1 MQKVTMQN
9 IADAL
14 GISRITVWK
23 ALTNRPGISE
33 KLRQQV
39 MAKAEEMG
47 YAPVAHAA
55 VKPKTQHTF
64 SIVVSR
70 PESSAFWMQI
80 IHHVAKELALH
91 DINLMYTYMP
101 TAFRPGYELP
111 SSLETEAVDGFIVLN
126 IYDES
131 LLHMLADSPQPKVF
145 LDTIPSLP
153 AAGLKGDL
161 MIIEGRS
168 SVREITLR
176 LLDGGWRRL
185 GFVGDVNY
193 AQTNLDRYQG
203 FLDAHA
209 ARGLKPDAGCLLTGP
224 LGVRTHGEEIYS
236 FLDGLEALPQGVVCA
251 SDYVAHFVA
260 RYVEEHK
267 DRAPAG
273 FVVTGYDDSDEY
285 GNIAGRITSVGV
297 QTAFLGS
304 RLARQA
310 LFLSDYPSATHEVSY
325 VDAEV
330 IFRGALQ

>member
-1 MQKVTMQN
+1 MAKKNFQAF
-9 IADAL
+9 ADSL
-14 GISRITVWK
+14 GVSRITVWK
-23 ALTNRPGISE
+23 ALNNRPGVSAGLREHILQAAAERGIIEGEGLEKPRKRMIS
-33 KLRQQV
+33 
-39 MAKAEEMG
+39 
-47 YAPVAHAA
+47 VA
-55 VKPKTQHTF
+55 
-64 SIVVSR
+64 VSR
-70 PESSAFWMQI
+70 PDSSQFWLQI
-80 IHHVAKELALH
+80 IHHIAKELSLY
-91 DINLMYTYMP
+91 DIDLMYTY
-101 TAFRPGYELP
+101 LP
-111 SSLETEAVDGFIVLN
+111 SSVKEHYALPASLREVSAFIVLN
-126 IYDES
+126 VYDAGMLR
-131 LLHMLADSPQPKVF
+131 LLAALPQPKVF
-145 LDTIPSLP
+145 LDTVPSLP
-153 AAGLKGDL
+153 FEALNGNLL
-161 MIIEGRS
+161 LLEGRRA
-168 SVREITLR
+168 VGKITGR
-176 LLDGGWRRL
+176 LLDSGRSRL
-185 GFVGDVNY
+185 GFIGDALY

-260 RYVEEHK
+260 RDVEEHK